1 MNQELCNSEKVSSD
15 PSPKIR
21 WQWRPMRWKVALIIM
36 GIVLSVV
43 SAVIL
48 FSTGDPTTPGGEP
61 PDYLLLY
68 NFNIIVLILFVIWT
82 AFSDREWPVWKRVLW
97 IIGLWLAHG
106 FMQIIPLGIIVDRL
120 AGGFIT
126 NPTTVAIIL
135 AFFAMR
141 RSTFFVEPA
150 PPKAQKKEQLTV
162 SEKEVSPEKV
172 KSCPEG
178 AFPEEN
184 EDEIDLFELWDLLWM
199 RRKLIGYIVGVMV
212 VMTAMSS
219 LFMPNIYAAR
229 AIIMPVERDGSM
241 ASALMQQ
248 MGGLSGLMGL
258 SGPSSSTEMVLV
270 LQSNILR
277 EKIIYDYNLLPVLFK
292 GQWEKEAKASKEK
305 NKVKKERTGEFTL
318 NAHSLFFMLIEP
330 MMPDDKNILKKDTGV
345 PDIWEGLR
353 LLEGIVKIDHNIKD
367 NSITIS
373 AESDDPVF
381 AANLVN
387 YFLTG
392 LNNHMSNEAKRV
404 ADINKKYLEDQL
416 LKTADPLTKQK
427 IYNMIAQQ
435 VETSMM
441 AEVKENFTF
450 KVIDP
455 PKVPDK
461 KIKPKRAMMV
471 ISSFLVSL
479 VLGVMIVFI
488 LQFFEKIKKMK
499 AERLKTDG
507 RTASSHM

>member
-1 MNQELCNSEKVSSD
+1 MNQELGNFEKVSSE
-15 PSPKIR
+15 PSSKIR
-21 WQWRPMRWKVALIIM
+21 WQWRPMRWKVALMIM

-68 NFNIIVLILFVIWT
+68 NFNIIVLMLFVIWT

-106 FMQIIPLGIIVDRL
+106 FMQIIPLGIIMDRL

-150 PPKAQKKEQLTV
+150 PPEAQKKEQPV
-162 SEKEVSPEKV
+162 VPEKETSEEDV
-172 KSCPEG
+172 KSCRDG
-178 AFPEEN
+178 AFPGDH
-184 EDEIDLFELWDLLWM
+184 EDEIDLFELWNLLWM
-199 RRKLIGYIVGVMV
+199 RRKLVGYIVGVMV
-212 VMTAMSS
+212 VMTALSS

-229 AIIMPVERDGSM
+229 AIIMPIERDGGM

-258 SGPSSSTEMVLV
+258 SGSSSSTEMVLI

-277 EKIIYDYNLLPVLFK
+277 EKIINDYNLLPVLFK
-292 GQWEKEAKASKEK
+292 GEWEKETKEGKEK
-305 NKVKKERTGEFTL
+305 NNVKKKQKEEFTL

-330 MMPDDKNILKKDTGV
+330 MMPDDKNIFKKDSAV

-353 LLEGIVKIDHNIKD
+353 LLDGVVKIDHNIKD

-404 ADINKKYLEDQL
+404 AAINKKYLEDQL

-455 PKVPDK
+455 PKAPDK

-479 VLGVMIVFI
+479 VIGVMIVFF
-488 LQFFEKIKKMK
+488 LQFLEKIKKMK
-499 AERLKTDG
+499 ADRLKADG
-507 RTASSHM
+507 TITASRM